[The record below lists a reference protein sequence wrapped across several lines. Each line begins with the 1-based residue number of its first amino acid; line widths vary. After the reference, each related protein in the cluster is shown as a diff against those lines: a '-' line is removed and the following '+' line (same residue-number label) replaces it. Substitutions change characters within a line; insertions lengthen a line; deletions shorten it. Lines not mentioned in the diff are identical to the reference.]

1 MQTKTLRDLKRLIE
15 LLEVTSSDT
24 LNIATAILRNNS
36 EINLPELSELRQA
49 FTLSLSAKTNRELS
63 LSVKNI
69 RVKLIESL
77 LQKIDTIESPS
88 SKLRVAPSLV
98 LSSLDNMSIT

>member
-24 LNIATAILRNNS
+24 LNIADAILRNNS

-49 FTLSLSAKTNRELS
+49 FKLSLSAKTNKELS
-63 LSVKNI
+63 LSVKKN

-77 LQKIDTIESPS
+77 WQKIDTIESKS
-88 SKLRVAPSLV
+88 SLLGEAPSLV
-98 LSSLDNMSIT
+98 LSSENMSVT

>member
-24 LNIATAILRNNS
+24 LNIADAILRNNS

-49 FTLSLSAKTNRELS
+49 FKLSLSAKTNRELS
-63 LSVKNI
+63 LSVKKN

-77 LQKIDTIESPS
+77 WQKIDTIESQS
-88 SKLRVAPSLV
+88 SLLGEAPSLV
-98 LSSLDNMSIT
+98 LSSENMSVT

>member
-24 LNIATAILRNNS
+24 LNIATAIIRNNS

>member
-24 LNIATAILRNNS
+24 LNIADAILRNNS

-49 FTLSLSAKTNRELS
+49 FKLSLSAKTNRELS
-63 LSVKNI
+63 LSVKKN

-77 LQKIDTIESPS
+77 WQKIDTIESKS
-88 SKLRVAPSLV
+88 SLLGEAPSLV
-98 LSSLDNMSIT
+98 LSSENMSVT

>member
-15 LLEVTSSDT
+15 LLEITSSDT
-24 LNIATAILRNNS
+24 LNIATAILKNNS
-36 EINLPELSELRQA
+36 EISLSELRELRQA
-49 FTLSLSAKTNRELS
+49 FTLSLSSKTNRELS

-77 LQKIDTIESPS
+77 WQKIDTIESPS
-88 SKLRVAPSLV
+88 SKLRAAPSLV

>member
-77 LQKIDTIESPS
+77 WQKMIRSNHHPLNLE
-88 SKLRVAPSLV
+88 
-98 LSSLDNMSIT
+98 